1 MNNAGGPEDTI
12 SAVATPSGEGGIGI
26 IRISGPNTISIAS
39 RFVSIRS
46 GIPLSRMESHRLY
59 LADIVDVPV
68 IPSPQF
74 PSTSQTPI
82 DEVLVVYMKGPHSY
96 TAEDVI
102 EIHAHGSQAVLAKI
116 SEISLQ
122 AGCRLAAPGEFT
134 KRAFLNGRLDLSQ
147 AEGVLDTIKATSEQS
162 LAVAQRHLR
171 GDLKR
176 AVDHLRARLLATL
189 AHLEAGIDFVEE
201 DIEFVG
207 REELKT
213 VLSETAEVIEAAL
226 NSARTGRVLREGA
239 RVVIVGRPNVGKSS
253 LLNRLL
259 GESRAIVTNT
269 PGTTRD
275 LIEETVRFEGCTIS
289 LTDTAGLRETTD
301 DVEREGIRRTKDA
314 IRDADLLIILLDA
327 SEVGHAA
334 QPVDLS
340 LFRNRNFL
348 VALNKIDLLSPGQ
361 LKQLL
366 VKLAL
371 PEELFALPISTLT
384 GEGLATLRDAIKQRT
399 GRWTLEPLQSV
410 MITNVRHQE
419 ILLRGRDY
427 LAKALDSIESGNPP
441 ECVAVDLRGAADA
454 LGEITGAITSDD
466 ILNRIFSEF
475 CIGK

>member
-1 MNNAGGPEDTI
+1 MNNSGGPEDTI
-12 SAVATPSGEGGIGI
+12 SAVATPSGEGGIGV
-26 IRISGPNTISIAS
+26 IRISGPDTVPIAS

-46 GIPLSRMESHRLY
+46 GIPLNRMESHRLY
-59 LADIVDVPV
+59 LADIIDIPAVP
-68 IPSPQF
+68 PPQF
-74 PSTSQTPI
+74 PSSPHTPI
-82 DEVLVVYMKGPHSY
+82 DEALVVYMKGPHSY

-102 EIHAHGSQAVLAKI
+102 EIHAHGSQAILARI

-122 AGCRLAAPGEFT
+122 AGCRLASPGEFT

-147 AEGVLDTIKATSEQS
+147 AESVLDTIKATSDQS

-176 AVDHLRARLLATL
+176 EVEKLRAGLLAML
-189 AHLEAGIDFVEE
+189 ARLEAGIDFVEE

-207 REELKT
+207 RDELKK
-213 VLSETAEVIEAAL
+213 VLAETAEVIEAAL

-275 LIEETVRFEGCTIS
+275 VIEETVRFDGCTLS

-314 IRDADLLIILLDA
+314 MRDADLLVVLADA
-327 SEVGHAA
+327 AEVSQTAHTFD
-334 QPVDLS
+334 VS
-340 LFRNRNFL
+340 MFNHRNFI

-361 LKQLL
+361 LEQVLITL
-366 VKLAL
+366 SL
-371 PEELFALPISTLT
+371 PVDITVLPISTLT
-384 GEGLATLRDAIKQRT
+384 GEGLSTLRDAVRQRT
-399 GRWTLEPLQSV
+399 GLRTLEPFHGV

-419 ILLRGRDY
+419 ILLRCRDY
-427 LAKALDSIESGNPP
+427 LAKALESIESGNPS
-441 ECVAVDLRGAADA
+441 ECVSVDLRGAADT

-466 ILNRIFSEF
+466 ILNRIFSDF

>member
-1 MNNAGGPEDTI
+1 MNNSGGPEDTI

-26 IRISGPNTISIAS
+26 IRISGPDTLSIAS
-39 RFVSIRS
+39 RFVSIRA
-46 GIPLSRMESHRLY
+46 GIPLSKMESHRLY
-59 LADIVDVPV
+59 LADIIDVAAVP
-68 IPSPQF
+68 PPQVF
-74 PSTSQTPI
+74 ASSQAPI
-82 DEVLVVYMKGPHSY
+82 DEALVVYMKGPHSY

-102 EIHAHGSQAVLAKI
+102 EIHAHGSQAVLARI

-122 AGCRLAAPGEFT
+122 AGCRLAMPGEFT

-147 AEGVLDTIKATSEQS
+147 AEGVLDTIRATSEQS

-176 AVDHLRARLLATL
+176 AVDKLRARLLATL

-207 REELKT
+207 REELRK

-239 RVVIVGRPNVGKSS
+239 RVVIVGRPNAGKSS
-253 LLNRLL
+253 LLNCLL
-259 GESRAIVTNT
+259 GDNRAIVTNT

-275 LIEETVRFEGCTIS
+275 LIEETVRFDGCTLS

-301 DVEREGIRRTKDA
+301 DVEREGIRRTNDA
-314 IRDADLLIILLDA
+314 IRDADLLIVMVDA
-327 SEVGHAA
+327 SEGLQTA
-334 QPVDLS
+334 QTVDVRM
-340 LFRNRNFL
+340 FQNRNFI
-348 VALNKIDLLSPGQ
+348 VALNKVDLLSPEQ
-361 LKQLL
+361 LEQLL
-366 VKLAL
+366 LELSL
-371 PEELFALPISTLT
+371 PGDIIALPISTLT
-384 GEGLATLRDAIKQRT
+384 GEGLAALRDTIRQRT
-399 GRWTLEPLQSV
+399 GLWTLEPFQSV

-419 ILLRGRDY
+419 ILLRCRDY
-427 LAKALDSIESGNPP
+427 LVKALDSIESGTHP

>member
-1 MNNAGGPEDTI
+1 MKNSGGPEDTI

-26 IRISGPNTISIAS
+26 IRISGPDTLSIAS
-39 RFVSIRS
+39 RFVSIRV
-46 GIPLSRMESHRLY
+46 GIPLSKMESHRLY
-59 LADIVDVPV
+59 LADIIDVAAVP
-68 IPSPQF
+68 PPQALASP
-74 PSTSQTPI
+74 QTPI
-82 DEVLVVYMKGPHSY
+82 DEALVVYMKGPHSY

-102 EIHAHGSQAVLAKI
+102 EIHAHGSQAVLARI

-122 AGCRLAAPGEFT
+122 AGCRLATPGEFT

-147 AEGVLDTIKATSEQS
+147 AEGVLDTIRATSEQS

-171 GDLKR
+171 GELKR
-176 AVDHLRARLLATL
+176 AVDKLRARLLATL

-207 REELKT
+207 REELRK

-239 RVVIVGRPNVGKSS
+239 RVVIVGRPNAGKSS
-253 LLNRLL
+253 LLNCLL
-259 GESRAIVTNT
+259 GDNRAIVTNT

-275 LIEETVRFEGCTIS
+275 LIEETVRFDGCTLS

-301 DVEREGIRRTKDA
+301 DVEREGIRRTNDA
-314 IRDADLLIILLDA
+314 IRDADLLIVMVDA
-327 SEVGHAA
+327 SEGLQTA
-334 QPVDLS
+334 QTVDVRM
-340 LFRNRNFL
+340 FQNRNFI
-348 VALNKIDLLSPGQ
+348 VALNKVDLLSPEQ
-361 LKQLL
+361 LEQLL
-366 VKLAL
+366 LKLSL
-371 PEELFALPISTLT
+371 PGDIIALPISTLT
-384 GEGLATLRDAIKQRT
+384 GEGLAALRDTIRQRT
-399 GRWTLEPLQSV
+399 GLWTLEPFQSV

-419 ILLRGRDY
+419 ILLRCRDY
-427 LAKALDSIESGNPP
+427 LVKALDSIESGTHP